1 LGNTEFKSCNS
12 NIDCKY
18 ELLNSSGKGVDIVI
32 GDCLRA
38 ANGQKYCRACSK
50 SKEWKNFAK
59 AVKNIRDSITSN
71 KVRQSVLILMKENLN
86 TVPY

>member
-1 LGNTEFKSCNS
+1 MGNTEFKSCNS

-38 ANGQKYCRACSK
+38 ANGQKYCRASSK
-50 SKEWKNFAK
+50 SKEWKNFVK

-71 KVRQSVLILMKENLN
+71 RVH
-86 TVPY
+86 